1 MIERSTGSAA
11 APGKAPRGE
20 PYPPAQ
26 YRAAIMQMEAVH
38 EECLPA
44 LVHLLRVNGVEP
56 TIFLNE
62 RIKTL
67 RPGLRARFPELGENV
82 RFVPIDARADWTR
95 LARRVGRLDP
105 DVVVFNTFQNP
116 GPVSWAA
123 EWAPQWDRPLLGVVH
138 NIDLL
143 QQTEA
148 ARDLVAGGQAGLLTL
163 ARHVTASLIGR
174 DPLLYARTATITST
188 FPTPPQVRPETSQRR
203 TVAIP
208 GGVNFVSRDYRQVVD
223 ALPAVLSQ
231 IEPESFRLVVVGG
244 GADRP
249 ALQELV
255 AERGF
260 DEQFEFVPLNEQGYV
275 SGRDYYA
282 HIRGAAFVLPLVP
295 PDARSFRTRKITS
308 AIPTAT
314 GLAVPPIIDRWTA
327 TVYDVPAV
335 TYTGAEIGGAL
346 ISALAMSDDEHADL
360 RRRLEDA
367 RSREL
372 SRAEREVGYALAAV
386 GVGS

>member
-1 MIERSTGSAA
+1 MTERLHDRWETS
-11 APGKAPRGE
+11 
-20 PYPPAQ
+20 YPPAT

-67 RPGLRARFPELGENV
+67 RPGLRARFPHLGENV
-82 RFVPIDARADWTR
+82 RFVPIEARSDWTR
-95 LARRVGRLDP
+95 LARRVSRLDP
-105 DVVVFNTFQNP
+105 DVVVFNTFQNR
-116 GPVSWAA
+116 GPVGWAA
-123 EWAPQWDRPLLGVVH
+123 EWAPKWEKPLLGVVH

-143 QQTEA
+143 QQTDA
-148 ARDLVAGGQAGLLTL
+148 ARDMVAGGRVGLLTL
-163 ARHVTASLIGR
+163 ARHVTASLIAR
-174 DPLLYARTATITST
+174 DPMLYARTATITST
-188 FPTPPQVRPETSQRR
+188 FPTPPRVRPETSKRR
-203 TVAIP
+203 TIAIP
-208 GGVNFVSRDYRQVVD
+208 GGVNFVSRDYRQIVE
-223 ALPAVLSQ
+223 ALPAVLTR
-231 IEPESFRLVVVGG
+231 IDPESFRLVVVGG
-244 GADRP
+244 GADRL
-249 ALQELV
+249 ALQQLV
-255 AERGF
+255 AEKGF
-260 DEQFEFVPLNEQGYV
+260 EDQFHFVPLNEQGYV

-314 GLAVPPIIDRWTA
+314 GLGVPAIIDRWTA

-335 TYTGAEIGGAL
+335 TYIGAEIGGAL
-346 ISALAMSDDEHADL
+346 LCALAMSDDEHADL
-360 RRRLEDA
+360 RGRLEDA

-372 SRAEREVGYALAAV
+372 SRAERELGYALGAV